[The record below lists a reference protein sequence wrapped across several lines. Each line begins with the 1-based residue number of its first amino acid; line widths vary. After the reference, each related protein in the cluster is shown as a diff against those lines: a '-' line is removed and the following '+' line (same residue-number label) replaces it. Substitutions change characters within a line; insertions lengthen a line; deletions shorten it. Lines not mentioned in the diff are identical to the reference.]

1 MAKTIDSVLIADAT
15 SKLESI
21 GISES
26 FANLDLLD
34 AIIEVARNIKI
45 SVTNSIKAVE
55 SAKREEA
62 KAEAFAKGK
71 NLAKSA
77 KIGDTVVAIIGSG
90 KFAKEYSFPIQKI
103 GENTIT
109 VEYTEDNSPNGETG
123 KRYINYAK
131 VVNII
136 AA

>member
-34 AIIEVARNIKI
+34 AIIEVARNIKK
-45 SVTNSIKAVE
+45 NGKAAFQKE
-55 SAKREEA
+55 EAAKRDIA

-71 NLAKSA
+71 ALMAKA
-77 KIGDTVVAIIGSG
+77 EVGTHFIAIVGSG
-90 KFAKEYSFPIQKI
+90 KFAKEYEFEGLKI
-103 GENTIT
+103 GTSYLIVGLTARLSGWFHTSGLPT
-109 VEYTEDNSPNGETG
+109 VRPACLTDSLT
-123 KRYINYAK
+123 
-131 VVNII
+131 
-136 AA
+136 

>member
-21 GISES
+21 GISET

-34 AIIEVARNIKI
+34 ATIEVARNIKK
-45 SVTNSIKAVE
+45 SGKAAFQKE
-55 SAKREEA
+55 EAAKRDIA

-71 NLAKSA
+71 ALMARA
-77 KIGDTVVAIIGSG
+77 EVGTHFIAIVGSG
-90 KFAKEYSFPIQKI
+90 KFAKEYEFEALKI
-103 GENTIT
+103 GENTVT
-109 VEYTEDNSPNGETG
+109 VEYTEDNTPNGETG

-131 VVNII
+131 IVRL
-136 AA
+136 A

>member
-21 GISES
+21 GISET

-34 AIIEVARNIKI
+34 AIIEVARNIKK
-45 SVTNSIKAVE
+45 NGKAAFQKE
-55 SAKREEA
+55 EAAKRVEA

>member
-34 AIIEVARNIKI
+34 AIIEVARNIKK
-45 SVTNSIKAVE
+45 NGKAAFQKE
-55 SAKREEA
+55 EAAKRDIA
-62 KAEAFAKGK
+62 KAEAFANGK
-71 NLAKSA
+71 KLMAKA
-77 KIGDTVVAIIGSG
+77 EVGTHFIAIVGSG
-90 KFAKEYSFPIQKI
+90 KFAKEYEFEALKI
-103 GENTIT
+103 GENTVT

-131 VVNII
+131 IVRL
-136 AA
+136 A